1 VEVELLPSD
10 ALELEEATLEAA
22 AWLGTWQLACVG
34 PRLSKTPPVHSC
46 TVAVRGRRPRSASCP
61 EGLPPFEAGQL
72 GLTSAGLERAALA
85 GAGASL
91 PAFNGGGYKLS
102 SPGRFLCV
110 LRCSASEPAGS
121 LRSPSPARLS
131 KAAMTQLSRGE
142 PGLRLPLSPWPGEF
156 DMCDTTELV
165 LRLFFNGSHRG
176 SYEVPI
182 V

>member
-1 VEVELLPSD
+1 MEVELLPMLSSSRKPHWKQRPS
-10 ALELEEATLEAA
+10 LERGTL
-22 AWLGTWQLACVG
+22 
-34 PRLSKTPPVHSC
+34 PVL
-46 TVAVRGRRPRSASCP
+46 VRGLAKSLPYTRVRSQF
-61 EGLPPFEAGQL
+61 EGGVHVARAALPPFEAGPL

-85 GAGASL
+85 GVGANL
-91 PAFNGGGYKLS
+91 AAFNGGGYKLS
-102 SPGRFLCV
+102 MARADSY
-110 LRCSASEPAGS
+110 ASYAARPVRRRDRS
-121 LRSPSPARLS
+121 VRSPSPARLN
-131 KAAMTQLSRGE
+131 KAAMTQLSRGV